1 MAGCVLDQTALIIAG
16 MLLSASGGILTKLM
30 ADAMNRSITNSVV
43 GGFGTGDSA
52 LPEVGAGGAPTQVRS
67 VSADDVAI
75 QLAYARKVV
84 FVPGQGLAAAQA
96 QHELGDLAKLLTDHG
111 VGVSYAVHPVAG
123 RMPGHMN
130 VLLRPVRRLTF
141 ARRPS
146 GPRTGP
152 PGPCARR
159 RRDSR

>member
-1 MAGCVLDQTALIIAG
+1 MATTRPTVKRAVAMAGCVLDQTALIIAG
-16 MLLSASGGILTKLM
+16 MLVSASGGILTKLM

-52 LPEVGAGGAPTQVRS
+52 PPEVGAGGAPSQVRS

-84 FVPGQGLAAAQA
+84 FVPGHGLA
-96 QHELGDLAKLLTDHG
+96 
-111 VGVSYAVHPVAG
+111 AG

-130 VLLRPVRRLTF
+130 VLLRPVRGLAS

-146 GPRTGP
+146 GPRAGP